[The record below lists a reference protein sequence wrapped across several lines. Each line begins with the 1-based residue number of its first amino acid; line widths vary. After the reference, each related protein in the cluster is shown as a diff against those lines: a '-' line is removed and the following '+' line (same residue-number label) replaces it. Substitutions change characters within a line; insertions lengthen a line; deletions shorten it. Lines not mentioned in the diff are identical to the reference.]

1 MNAPE
6 SLSDDK
12 VKCLEPILNDL
23 QKYIEQ
29 QVSFDSELSDDE
41 PPAIKNL
48 LEPKPDDLNIAFVNR
63 QLEPLKELLPK
74 IKIPITPAN
83 MMTLLKPSYYKSVD
97 EKTTDLVL
105 IEIEQLTQ
113 KPFLMMPIKPMSLGN
128 GPWISSVSLKIS
140 LKKKRKNSGINLHK
154 KFMRESN
161 RPKKKDMQML

>member
-83 MMTLLKPSYYKSVD
+83 MMTLLKPSYYKSG
-97 EKTTDLVL
+97 L
-105 IEIEQLTQ
+105 
-113 KPFLMMPIKPMSLGN
+113 N
-128 GPWISSVSLKIS
+128 G
-140 LKKKRKNSGINLHK
+140 H
-154 KFMRESN
+154 F
-161 RPKKKDMQML
+161 